1 MSRKATGSKNIM
13 WTVEW
18 LDDQK
23 RRILTETSSTAQIA
37 VAQPF
42 AAQEPQKVRKRKRDF
57 DRLLATTALNIQDV
71 TYTPEIQDKSVEVE
85 VEVDTNLNIT
95 TQDREHLPTR
105 RVSTDANEEKTE
117 ETKTRSTEAK
127 SSNHVYDGAC
137 IRSMGDGEYLFFLLK
152 PRTSSSRRVLI
163 PLISTTTLGECLNGR
178 TVLEFPTIYVFP
190 SSVQHLPVDF
200 MLEEDY
206 LKQEGEEQKEFD
218 ELISEL
224 DPEILKRLRD
234 DGRQSSAR
242 QDRKAEEVDS
252 REILDVLKKDFGA
265 VM

>member
-1 MSRKATGSKNIM
+1 MVSRKSTGGKNIM

-18 LDDQK
+18 LNDQK
-23 RRILTETSSTAQIA
+23 RRVLTETSSTAHIA

-42 AAQEPQKVRKRKRDF
+42 AAQESHKVRKRKRDF
-57 DRLLATTALNIQDV
+57 DRSLATTASEIQDV
-71 TYTPEIQDKSVEVE
+71 TPTPKNQDESVKLD
-85 VEVDTNLNIT
+85 VDINFNDATRE
-95 TQDREHLPTR
+95 REHSPTR
-105 RVSTDANEEKTE
+105 RLSLGANEQKIEGTKTE
-117 ETKTRSTEAK
+117 VAEAH
-127 SSNHVYDGAC
+127 SPDHVNDGAS
-137 IRSMGDGEYLFFLLK
+137 IGSMGDGGYRFFLLK

-163 PLISTTTLGECLNGR
+163 PLISTVTIGECLNGR

-190 SSVQHLPVDF
+190 SSVQQLPEDF

-234 DGRQSSAR
+234 DGQQSSAR
-242 QDRKAEEVDS
+242 QGREEEVDS

>member
-1 MSRKATGSKNIM
+1 
-13 WTVEW
+13 
-18 LDDQK
+18 
-23 RRILTETSSTAQIA
+23 
-37 VAQPF
+37 
-42 AAQEPQKVRKRKRDF
+42 
-57 DRLLATTALNIQDV
+57 
-71 TYTPEIQDKSVEVE
+71 
-85 VEVDTNLNIT
+85 
-95 TQDREHLPTR
+95 
-105 RVSTDANEEKTE
+105 
-117 ETKTRSTEAK
+117 
-127 SSNHVYDGAC
+127 
-137 IRSMGDGEYLFFLLK
+137 
-152 PRTSSSRRVLI
+152 
-163 PLISTTTLGECLNGR
+163 
-178 TVLEFPTIYVFP
+178 
-190 SSVQHLPVDF
+190 

>member
-1 MSRKATGSKNIM
+1 MVSRKSTGGKNIM

-18 LDDQK
+18 LNDQK
-23 RRILTETSSTAQIA
+23 LRMLTETSSTAQIA

-42 AAQEPQKVRKRKRDF
+42 AAHEPHKVRKRKRDF
-57 DRLLATTALNIQDV
+57 DRSLGTTTLDTQDV
-71 TYTPEIQDKSVEVE
+71 TPTSEVQDKSAKLD
-85 VEVDTNLNIT
+85 VDIDLNVT
-95 TQDREHLPTR
+95 TQKREHSPAR
-105 RVSTDANEEKTE
+105 RLSTDADEQKTE
-117 ETKTRSTEAK
+117 ETKTELAETN
-127 SSNHVYDGAC
+127 SSNHVHNGAS
-137 IRSMGDGEYLFFLLK
+137 IGSMGDGGYRFFLLK

-163 PLISTTTLGECLNGR
+163 PLISTATIGECLNGR

-190 SSVQHLPVDF
+190 DSAKQLPEDF
-200 MLEEDY
+200 MLEADY

-234 DGRQSSAR
+234 DGQQSSAR
-242 QDRKAEEVDS
+242 QGREEEVDS